1 MHTAGAYDRFGTNRL
16 DKFPVGARH
25 KQKQQ
30 LTFSTSRTNKNV
42 NSKQRSENAVLIRM
56 LLLRNHKGGDRKE
69 ASNTFRG
76 GSESRS
82 NDKTTVCC
90 LRLGFLRSCLLR
102 SNAFSLTTFS
112 DTPDPPSGNLSE
124 PVSEAKAH
132 LQP

>member
-56 LLLRNHKGGDRKE
+56 LLLRNHRVVTERKQ
-69 ASNTFRG
+69 AIPSVAAVKVG
-76 GSESRS
+76 
-82 NDKTTVCC
+82 
-90 LRLGFLRSCLLR
+90 
-102 SNAFSLTTFS
+102 LTTK
-112 DTPDPPSGNLSE
+112 PL
-124 PVSEAKAH
+124 
-132 LQP
+132 